1 MKKRYLPLTHE
12 LCVRAVLDAFRK
24 KWTRKDYAA
33 TIEKYGGINRAEIKK
48 EVMAG
53 KWSARLEAADAI
65 ALEMEQ
71 RAEDLVNGEAED
83 LDLDPVVVF
92 HRIDGIGMK
101 RRELSSCCPLH
112 QCFSH
117 LAVLALEPLFRARLY
132 PWQYASLPKKGQVK
146 LKRQVER
153 WLRKKSLG
161 IRHAE
166 KLDVKSAYKSTAPEV
181 IMKLLLRDVPA
192 TAWVMPVALCLMR
205 MSQSGGLLIG
215 GYLEAWLFN
224 LAASYMLAKVM
235 GYSKER
241 RGEKRP
247 LVVRAA
253 NYADDFALLGRR
265 WADIQSAANRLAK
278 WAAKELGL
286 TIKPDRPRV
295 DFLTAAEEHERRH
308 KTGAAGGCPGLDM
321 AGYVMRRTYTTIR
334 PGIFLR
340 ARRQYL
346 RARADVEDRG
356 HIQLWRAKKL
366 ISYNGYFKRTKS
378 RKARAR
384 LNQKRL
390 TWAARCAVSAAA
402 KGGKA

>member
-1 MKKRYLPLTHE
+1 MTHE

-71 RAEDLVNGEAED
+71 RAEDLVNGETED

-92 HRIDGIGMK
+92 HRIDGISMK

-117 LAVLALEPLFRARLY
+117 LAVLAMEPLFRARLY

-153 WLRKKSLG
+153 WLHKKSLG

-181 IMKLLLRDVPA
+181 VMKLLLRDVPA
-192 TAWVMPVALCLMR
+192 TAWVVPVALCLMR

-224 LAASYMLAKVM
+224 LAASYMLAKALSYRKV
-235 GYSKER
+235 R
-241 RGEKRP
+241 RGEGRT
-247 LVVRAA
+247 LVVRAV

-265 WADIQSAANRLAK
+265 WADIQSAANKLTK
-278 WAAKELGL
+278 WSAEELGL
-286 TIKPDRPRV
+286 MIKPERSRV
-295 DFLTAAEEHERRH
+295 DFLTAADEHARRH
-308 KTGAAGGCPGLDM
+308 CAGAARGCQGLDM
-321 AGYVMRRTYTTIR
+321 AGFVMHRTYTTIR
-334 PGIFLR
+334 AKIYVR

-346 RARADVEDRG
+346 RAQKDIDETGRVK
-356 HIQLWRAKKL
+356 LWRARKL

-378 RKARAR
+378 RKAQER
-384 LNQKRL
+384 LDQKRL
-390 TWAARCAVSAAA
+390 VKAARCTVSAAMRRSI
-402 KGGKA
+402 